1 MYEQTKFPVRG
12 IGMENVLVLML
23 YELWRRC
30 SKPTTLPPELDSN
43 GGDASAIEKLRKGK
57 ESGRE
62 RIGQLSIK

>member
-1 MYEQTKFPVRG
+1 
-12 IGMENVLVLML
+12 MENVLVLML